1 VADRGPADVPPGYA
15 PVSGRSAF
23 TDLIG
28 PFHQKVVDGRLH
40 RGFRVESRH
49 TNQLGIAHGGMLLS
63 FADTL
68 LGAALRHDL
77 GHSRP
82 AVTVKLSADLI
93 TAVRRGAWVEGS
105 AAVSR
110 AGRNLVFVRGRV
122 WSGKRTVLT
131 AEAVFQLL
139 AARKQVD

>member
-1 VADRGPADVPPGYA
+1 MAGK
-15 PVSGRSAF
+15 SEF
-23 TDLIG
+23 TDLVG
-28 PFHQKVVDGRLH
+28 PFHQKIVDGRLH
-40 RGFRVESRH
+40 RGFRVEARH
-49 TNQLGIAHGGMLLS
+49 TNRLGIAHGGMLLS

-77 GHSRP
+77 GHARP

-93 TAVRRGAWVEGS
+93 TAVRRGAWVEGT
-105 AAVSR
+105 AEVSR

-122 WSGKRTVLT
+122 WSGSRQVLT

-139 AARKQVD
+139 AARKRVD